1 MIAHQPIICGY
12 KSYVEELGVV
22 HMEGKNHYAI
32 TKF

>member
-1 MIAHQPIICGY
+1 MIAHQPIIRGY
-12 KSYVEELGVV
+12 KSCVKEIGVV